1 MKVNVGVFFGGQSVE
16 HEVAVISAVQAMAN
30 IDRSQYDITPIYITK
45 QGEMFYS
52 PEMFDINAFKDL
64 NLLLKGSKRVTVVK
78 IDGVFQLIEL
88 KGGLF
93 KKPLCSLDIAFPI
106 MHGTNGEDG
115 AIAGFLELLGMP
127 YVGCDILSA
136 AVGMDKAVFKSVLQE
151 QKIPVL
157 PCVTFYAKE
166 WVSDT
171 DAVIKKIES
180 RLQYPLIVKP
190 ANLGSSVGI
199 KKANDADGLREAV
212 ELAMNFASKILVEH
226 AVEQLRELNCSVI
239 GDMDSCE
246 TSVIE
251 EPVMSGEIL
260 SYDDKYKGE
269 SASKSGQKGGM
280 TSLKRKIP
288 AEISEKIQ
296 QQVETYAKQTFA
308 ALGCNGVV
316 RIDFLYDTAADTV
329 YVNEIN
335 TIPGSLA
342 FYLWEPKGHS
352 YQEQL
357 NRMIELG
364 FKRARTKANLM
375 FTYDTNILSAGGA
388 FGSKGVK
395 K

>member
-78 IDGVFQLIEL
+78 IDGAFQLIEL

-199 KKANDADGLREAV
+199 KRPTTP
-212 ELAMNFASKILVEH
+212 
-226 AVEQLRELNCSVI
+226 
-239 GDMDSCE
+239 MDC
-246 TSVIE
+246 
-251 EPVMSGEIL
+251 G
-260 SYDDKYKGE
+260 
-269 SASKSGQKGGM
+269 
-280 TSLKRKIP
+280 RRW
-288 AEISEKIQ
+288 
-296 QQVETYAKQTFA
+296 
-308 ALGCNGVV
+308 NW
-316 RIDFLYDTAADTV
+316 R
-329 YVNEIN
+329 
-335 TIPGSLA
+335 
-342 FYLWEPKGHS
+342 
-352 YQEQL
+352 
-357 NRMIELG
+357 
-364 FKRARTKANLM
+364 
-375 FTYDTNILSAGGA
+375 
-388 FGSKGVK
+388 
-395 K
+395 